1 MKVDKRGLK
10 LHSTLYVNVKKFNGN
25 EKAIEKMLSKEKGF
39 NFQFNP
45 ETNIKQMASLPF
57 FSVEKSEH
65 ILTSAHLFKQGK
77 MSKAGKLA
85 LEQNLADYTHYY
97 EIFRDNPVKILENM
111 YNQKTF
117 MDLMKKHLPQMK

>member
-1 MKVDKRGLK
+1 MAEPTFPMKSPYPKELIHDGLLPHESRQKRVK

-97 EIFRDNPVKILENM
+97 EIFRVIR
-111 YNQKTF
+111 
-117 MDLMKKHLPQMK
+117 